1 VETKV
6 LFSTTRG
13 SRRTS
18 QLGDLLAKQKIDAA
32 RTLTPEQRL
41 LLALE
46 LSDAAVLLRRAC
58 SKKPWERSSHASM
71 QHAAKGCLTPMRLL
85 VDLPSQPGVPRA
97 TQDIDFAVAIGTKD
111 PRALATFMGGR
122 YDAGGP
128 DDPLRGVI
136 RASVTVPSGSVP
148 LQLIFLSSA
157 FSDVIF
163 QRVETLSL
171 MNQSM

>member
-58 SKKPWERSSHASM
+58 SKKP
-71 QHAAKGCLTPMRLL
+71 
-85 VDLPSQPGVPRA
+85 
-97 TQDIDFAVAIGTKD
+97 
-111 PRALATFMGGR
+111 
-122 YDAGGP
+122 
-128 DDPLRGVI
+128 
-136 RASVTVPSGSVP
+136 
-148 LQLIFLSSA
+148 
-157 FSDVIF
+157 
-163 QRVETLSL
+163 
-171 MNQSM
+171 